1 MTSAS
6 MGVVHLETQRAPD
19 DRGARTVEVAL
30 SPTARELVKQ
40 RGGTV
45 AVDLIAS
52 VGCGKRPE
60 VATDTY
66 LRGKD
71 TSSYLHA
78 GQDGVEV
85 LVSLEI
91 GRASCRERVCQY
103 V

>member
-1 MTSAS
+1 M
-6 MGVVHLETQRAPD
+6 
-19 DRGARTVEVAL
+19 EVAL

-85 LVSLEI
+85 LVSPALARSTTHLRI
-91 GRASCRERVCQY
+91 DTRGAWFWRRIQATAAGLPATGGACST
-103 V
+103 